1 MSSGVSF
8 STELRIRFADVD
20 SVGIV
25 FYPRYFE
32 FLNGIVEDWLES
44 LGCGFPTLIEQRRL
58 ILPTRRVE
66 ADYLRPSRM
75 GERLDARLSVL
86 ELGRTSLQIAVEL
99 WSGEAVNWRCRAVLV
114 LADADTGR
122 PTAWPDDLRARLG

>member
-1 MSSGVSF
+1 MSCGVTF
-8 STELRIRFADVD
+8 RTELRMRFADVD
-20 SVGIV
+20 SAGIV

-32 FLNGIVEDWLES
+32 FLNGIVEDWLDS

-75 GERLDARLSVL
+75 GERLEARLSVV
-86 ELGRTSLQIAVEL
+86 EVGRTSLRIVVEL
-99 WSGEAVNWRCRAVLV
+99 WAGEALNWRCQAVLV
-114 LADADTGR
+114 LADAGTGR
-122 PTAWPDDLRARLG
+122 PTPWPDDLRRLLA